1 MIRIT
6 RGNVA
11 SKRRK
16 KYLKLAKGY
25 RGSNSRL
32 STYASEQIVQ
42 SLNFAYVGRK
52 LKKRMFKNI
61 WIYRINSSLRLKKNN
76 YSKFIGSLK
85 KSNIL
90 LNKQMLSVMSFNN
103 LDLFNFIENKYNT

>member
-1 MIRIT
+1 
-6 RGNVA
+6 
-11 SKRRK
+11 
-16 KYLKLAKGY
+16 
-25 RGSNSRL
+25 
-32 STYASEQIVQ
+32 
-42 SLNFAYVGRK
+42 
-52 LKKRMFKNI
+52 MFKNI